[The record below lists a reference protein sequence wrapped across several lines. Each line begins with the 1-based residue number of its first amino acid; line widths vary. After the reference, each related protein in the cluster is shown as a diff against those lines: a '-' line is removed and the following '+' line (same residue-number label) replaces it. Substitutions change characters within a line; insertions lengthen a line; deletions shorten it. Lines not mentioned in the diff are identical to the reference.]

1 MKLSNR
7 DIYDSR
13 EALQRLVARPDIPA
27 RYGIEIAR
35 MAKKLGDEIGLID
48 QQRVGLVKKYGKPE
62 GRDFVVEP
70 DTDEFDKFLAE
81 MDELLDANTELI
93 ITKARVPNN
102 IDIAVVD
109 LMHLDPFIEIVDA
122 ERTN

>member
-1 MKLSNR
+1 MRLSNR

-13 EALQRLVARPDIPA
+13 EALQRLVARSDIPA

-35 MAKKLGDEIGLID
+35 MAKKLGDEIGIID
-48 QQRVGLVKKYGKPE
+48 KQRVGLVKKYGKPE

-70 DTDEFDKFLAE
+70 DTDEFNKFISE
-81 MDELLDANTELI
+81 MDELLDADTELE

-102 IDIAVVD
+102 IDIPVVD
-109 LMHLDPFIEIVDA
+109 LMYLDSFVEIVDA
-122 ERTN
+122 SISP